1 MCVDVGADPATAAS
15 IMQKIANGG
24 GNPLLTGE
32 VPCPAPLEGQPQQ
45 GLPAIMDDPSRQ
57 PPNSDKPDAKPDPKQ
72 NKPKAGAKK
81 QAKPKP
87 PVPWFRFGISFWFF
101 QVFVVM

>member
-45 GLPAIMDDPSRQ
+45 GLPAIMDDPSRAS
-57 PPNSDKPDAKPDPKQ
+57 PNSDKPDAKPDSKQ
-72 NKPKAGAKK
+72 TKPKGKK
-81 QAKPKP
+81 PTKPKP
-87 PVPWFRFGISFWFF
+87 PVPWFRFGISFWFDR
-101 QVFVVM
+101 VFDVM